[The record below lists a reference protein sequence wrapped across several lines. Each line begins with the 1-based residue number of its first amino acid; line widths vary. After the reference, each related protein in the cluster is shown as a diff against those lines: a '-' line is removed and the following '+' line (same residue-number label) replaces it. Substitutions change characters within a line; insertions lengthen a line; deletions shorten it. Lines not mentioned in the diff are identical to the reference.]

1 MEELQYGRENRTSGA
16 YQDAVRAEGHRLLK
30 LGYTPLPAD
39 PHRKHPPYAWSE
51 YRLQGLTHDTLDGLF
66 DRHTSAVGLGMVT
79 DGILVVDVDVAR
91 DCTPNPITADLMKL
105 TSLTAAPAVTT
116 PRGGMHYYFR
126 VPPGAKINN
135 SASKVAPHVDIRAE
149 GGFIMLPPS
158 VRPNGRWAWRNAAP
172 LDAPPTGLPEPPG
185 WLLYLIR
192 ASDRPTHTH
201 ECSEDQPIPAGTRNN
216 TLFKYACSLHAQ
228 GVDENDI
235 SRRLAKTNRVSCQPP
250 LEEKEIVG
258 IVRSV
263 GRYPTPELTIA
274 DDKPTQIKLLTMQEL
289 VNRPAARWLIPNLIP
304 DAGLGLL
311 VSAPAAG
318 KSFFLLELAQSIC
331 RGCPVF
337 GDPTLLPGRSGWVL
351 ALLPEAAASW
361 GGRTQAYLDYHE
373 RQLSDDFTC
382 CIQPNNLADTDI
394 WSAVMQTISAEIG
407 RRGEPPVLVIVDTLS
422 ASIPGLDENQQ
433 AAITPLMSNLQALVS
448 MGICVIVAH
457 HPSKAGGDYRG
468 SSVLAGSCD
477 WMISI
482 VKTGN
487 VREFRARKLRDAR
500 EIDNIAF
507 EIIPHGESAVCVGT
521 AAQGPWGVLEETIG
535 EHPGLGEVL
544 RQYGLADPDEQPDP
558 LSETDNFTNGVRL
571 SVLHSAWNKNDPI
584 QPASSEDE
592 PEYKKIY
599 NRRQTA
605 LLGLINALIIGRV
618 LEVQDGEFSRKKR
631 DMSVVVRTVVEDV

>member
-1 MEELQYGRENRTSGA
+1 M
-16 YQDAVRAEGHRLLK
+16 
-30 LGYTPLPAD
+30 
-39 PHRKHPPYAWSE
+39 
-51 YRLQGLTHDTLDGLF
+51 
-66 DRHTSAVGLGMVT
+66 
-79 DGILVVDVDVAR
+79 
-91 DCTPNPITADLMKL
+91 
-105 TSLTAAPAVTT
+105 
-116 PRGGMHYYFR
+116 
-126 VPPGAKINN
+126 
-135 SASKVAPHVDIRAE
+135 
-149 GGFIMLPPS
+149 
-158 VRPNGRWAWRNAAP
+158 
-172 LDAPPTGLPEPPG
+172 
-185 WLLYLIR
+185 
-192 ASDRPTHTH
+192 
-201 ECSEDQPIPAGTRNN
+201 
-216 TLFKYACSLHAQ
+216 HAQ
-228 GVDENDI
+228 GVDEDNI
-235 SRRLAKTNRVSCQPP
+235 SIRLAKTNQVCCQPP

-258 IVRSV
+258 IVKSV
-263 GRYPTPELTIA
+263 GRYPTPELTIT
-274 DDKPTQIKLLTMQEL
+274 DDKPTQIKLLTMEEL

-337 GDPTLLPGRSGWVL
+337 GDPALLPERSGWVL
-351 ALLPEAAASW
+351 ALLPEASASW
-361 GGRTQAYLDYHE
+361 GGRTQAFLDYHE
-373 RQLSDDFTC
+373 VQLSDDFTC
-382 CIQPNNLADTDI
+382 CIQPNNLADTDT

-448 MGICVIVAH
+448 TGICVIVAH

-521 AAQGPWGVLEETIG
+521 NVQGPWGFLEETIG
-535 EHPGLGEVL
+535 EHPGLGEAL
-544 RQYGLADPDEQPDP
+544 HQYGLSGPEEQPDP
-558 LSETDNFTNGVRL
+558 SSDTGTFTTGVRL
-571 SVLHSAWNKNDPI
+571 SKLHSAWNKIEPI
-584 QPASSEDE
+584 QPASNENE

-599 NRRQTA
+599 SRRQTVLLKLIDA
-605 LLGLINALIIGRV
+605 LLHGGV
-618 LEVQDGEFSRKKR
+618 LKVQEGEFSRKTR
-631 DMSVVVRTVVEDV
+631 DMNVVIRLVIADV